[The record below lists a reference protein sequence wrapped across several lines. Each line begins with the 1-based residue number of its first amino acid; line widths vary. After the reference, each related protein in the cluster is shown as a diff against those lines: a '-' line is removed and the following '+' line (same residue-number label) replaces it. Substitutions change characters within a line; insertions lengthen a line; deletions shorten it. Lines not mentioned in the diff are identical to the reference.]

1 MRSWKLLH
9 REGKTCSAP
18 NDEFQSTKHQKD
30 DLVNALEKVGL
41 DSGGMA
47 QVLRE
52 RLTEHL
58 NDLKNTYKDQTKLYT
73 NEEIPFELGA

>member
-1 MRSWKLLH
+1 MSFSPQNTRN
-9 REGKTCSAP
+9 TI
-18 NDEFQSTKHQKD
+18 
-30 DLVNALEKVGL
+30 LVNALEKVGL
-41 DSGGMA
+41 DSGGMT

>member
-1 MRSWKLLH
+1 MMS
-9 REGKTCSAP
+9 
-18 NDEFQSTKHQKD
+18 DEFQSTKHQRD
-30 DLVNALEKVGL
+30 DLVNAMEKVGL
-41 DSGGMA
+41 DSGGTA

-52 RLTEHL
+52 RLTGLTEHL

>member
-1 MRSWKLLH
+1 MMS
-9 REGKTCSAP
+9 
-18 NDEFQSTKHQKD
+18 DEFQSTKHQKD
-30 DLVNALEKVGL
+30 DLVNTLEKVGL

>member
-1 MRSWKLLH
+1 MMS
-9 REGKTCSAP
+9 
-18 NDEFQSTKHQKD
+18 DEFQSTKHQKD
-30 DLVNALEKVGL
+30 DIVNALEKVGL

>member
-1 MRSWKLLH
+1 MMS
-9 REGKTCSAP
+9 
-18 NDEFQSTKHQKD
+18 DEFQSTKHQKD

>member
-1 MRSWKLLH
+1 MMS
-9 REGKTCSAP
+9 
-18 NDEFQSTKHQKD
+18 DEFQSTKHQD
-30 DLVNALEKVGL
+30 ALVNALEQVGL

>member
-1 MRSWKLLH
+1 M
-9 REGKTCSAP
+9 
-18 NDEFQSTKHQKD
+18 
-30 DLVNALEKVGL
+30 EKVDL
-41 DSGGMA
+41 DSGGMT
-47 QVLRE
+47 QVWRE

>member
-1 MRSWKLLH
+1 MH
-9 REGKTCSAP
+9 RMMS
-18 NDEFQSTKHQKD
+18 DEFQSTKHQKD
-30 DLVNALEKVGL
+30 DLVDALEKVGL
-41 DSGGMA
+41 DSGGMV

-58 NDLKNTYKDQTKLYT
+58 NDLKNTYKDQSKLYT